1 MLNKD
6 VLDNVFDIDTN
17 IKEQDVNELVVR
29 EEKTDRKKPDDIIYD
44 NINKANQLLDTILNN
59 VSQQVNENG
68 QLNARLMEVAGQ
80 LIDKI
85 TSAAT
90 SITSAD
96 IDYADIQLKQQ
107 NLLTKQKELD
117 WKINKDGTISTRSNS
132 PERQVIITDR
142 ESILQMMRNKELE

>member
-29 EEKTDRKKPDDIIYD
+29 EKTDRKKPDDIIYE
-44 NINKANQLLDTILNN
+44 NIDKANQLLDTILNN

-142 ESILQMMRNKELE
+142 ESILQMMKNKELE

>member
-6 VLDNVFDIDTN
+6 VLDNVFDIDN
-17 IKEQDVNELVVR
+17 SIKEQDVNELVVR
-29 EEKTDRKKPDDIIYD
+29 EKTDRKKPDDIIYE
-44 NINKANQLLDTILNN
+44 NIDKANQLLDTILNN

-142 ESILQMMRNKELE
+142 ESILQMMKNKELE

>member
-6 VLDNVFDIDTN
+6 VLDNVFDIDN
-17 IKEQDVNELVVR
+17 SIKEQDVNELVVR
-29 EEKTDRKKPDDIIYD
+29 EKTDRKKPDDIIYE
-44 NINKANQLLDTILNN
+44 NIDKANQLLDTILNN

-142 ESILQMMRNKELE
+142 ESILQMMRKKELE